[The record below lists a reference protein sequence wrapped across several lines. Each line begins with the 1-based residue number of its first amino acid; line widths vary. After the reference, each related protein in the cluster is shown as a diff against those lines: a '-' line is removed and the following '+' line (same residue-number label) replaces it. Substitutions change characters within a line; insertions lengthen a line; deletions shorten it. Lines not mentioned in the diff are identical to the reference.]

1 MNKQNI
7 AKAMPTVLFI
17 SGIVGIFVSEV
28 VAARDTLKAEKIL
41 HEKHI
46 TRDKLVPIENVTAG
60 EDVVHKFAPKPLKE
74 YVPEVIKTTWKCY
87 IPTFVVTA
95 GTVSALVASNRLTAK
110 QMATLSAAI
119 ISSGSLVQKYRK
131 EILDRTD
138 PDILREIDTA
148 VAEATMEEA
157 KPPVIETGHL
167 LSTGVD
173 DLSEGEGEV
182 LFFDPFTKMKFR
194 STKLAIMGAKY
205 YLNRNFS
212 LGSEAPLSMFYAFL
226 GLTLPEEYSYA
237 GWDVEKM
244 SDSGYYWID
253 IDCVKSD
260 KPDPETGE
268 YYYILEYDLLPGDCD
283 DNYYPFGS
291 PLDKEGSY
299 AIS

>member
-1 MNKQNI
+1 MNKNKI
-7 AKAMPTVLFI
+7 TKTMPTVLFI
-17 SGIVGIFVSEV
+17 TGIVGIFVSEV
-28 VAARDTLKAEKIL
+28 MVARDTLKAEEIL

-46 TRDKLVPIENVTAG
+46 TRDKLVPIENVTAD

-74 YVPEVIKTTWKCY
+74 YVPEVIKATWKCY
-87 IPTFVVTA
+87 IPSLVVTA

-119 ISSGSLVQKYRK
+119 VSTGSLVGKYREK
-131 EILDRTD
+131 IRDYASEEILSQ
-138 PDILREIDTA
+138 IDKE
-148 VAEATMEEA
+148 VAEAVMEEA
-157 KPPVIETGHL
+157 KPPVIESSHL

-194 STKLAIMGAKY
+194 NTKLAVMGAKY
-205 YLNRNFS
+205 FLNRNFQ

-260 KPDPETGE
+260 KPDPDTGE

-299 AIS
+299 AIF

>member
-7 AKAMPTVLFI
+7 VKAMPTVLFVT
-17 SGIVGIFVSEV
+17 GIVGIFVSEV
-28 VAARDTLKAEKIL
+28 MVARDTLKAEAIIER
-41 HEKHI
+41 HHI
-46 TRDKLVPIENVTAG
+46 YKADEEHIDGLPTT
-60 EDVVHKFAPKPLKE
+60 KE
-74 YVPEVIKTTWKCY
+74 YVTEVFKQTWKCY
-87 IPTFVVTA
+87 IPSLVVTA
-95 GTVSALVASNRLTAK
+95 GTVSALIASNRLTAK

-119 ISSGSLVQKYRK
+119 ISTGSLVGKYREK
-131 EILDRTD
+131 IRDYASEEILSQ
-138 PDILREIDTA
+138 IDKE
-148 VAEATMEEA
+148 VAEAVMEEA
-157 KPPVIETGHL
+157 KPPVIETSHV
-167 LSTGVD
+167 SSMGVD

-194 STKLAIMGAKY
+194 STKLAVMGAKY

-237 GWDVEKM
+237 GWDVEEM

-253 IDCVKSD
+253 IDHVKSD
-260 KPDPETGE
+260 KPDPDTGE

-291 PLDKEGSY
+291 PLDIYGSEVR
-299 AIS
+299 A